1 MRPIVKKSDRT
12 AGWTIIELLTV
23 MSIIVILIGLLVPS
37 LNAVRRYARNV
48 AQRNQFHALAS
59 AIAFFNN
66 EYDGYPPSGATD
78 DLDVYYGG
86 AMKLC
91 EAMLGQDLLG
101 FHPDSVFRSDGFDSS
116 GTRDLYPPNP
126 PPDNLAV
133 RREPY
138 LQLESANPYMLGSIY
153 PVTGPFDPCS
163 YVLCDVYTNVTDRGT
178 GRPIG
183 MPLLYYRADIS
194 RHAHNLADQDD
205 LDNIYKY
212 GDNHELAGLGM
223 PWNPPPAGPV
233 HKLYIEPRR
242 FYYNTRNYKIWT
254 MSRPCKADSYILIS
268 AGVDGEYGTPDDIC
282 NFEWQ
287 YEPDPLP

>member
-1 MRPIVKKSDRT
+1 MRPIIKKSDRT

-23 MSIIVILIGLLVPS
+23 MSVIVILIGLLVPS

-48 AQRNQFHALAS
+48 AQRNQFHALAA

-66 EYDGYPPSGATD
+66 EYDGYPRSGATD
-78 DLDVYYGG
+78 DLDVDYGG

-91 EAMLGQDLLG
+91 EAMVGKDLLG
-101 FHPDSVFRSDGFDSS
+101 FHPDSLFRSN
-116 GTRDLYPPNP
+116 GTDAGGIQLYPRDP

-138 LQLESANPYMLGSIY
+138 LQLESANPYMLGNIY
-153 PVTGPFDPCS
+153 PATGPFDPCS
-163 YVLCDVYTNVTDRGT
+163 FVLCDVYTNVTHRGT

-194 RHAHNLADQDD
+194 RHSHNLADPGDP
-205 LDNIYKY
+205 DNIYKY

-223 PWNPPPAGPV
+223 PWNPGPE
-233 HKLYIEPRR
+233 HKLYTEPRR
-242 FYYNTRNYKIWT
+242 FYLNTRNYKITT
-254 MSRPCKADSYILIS
+254 MSRPCRADSYILIS
-268 AGVDGEYGTPDDIC
+268 AGVDGEYGTADDIC
-282 NFEWQ
+282 NFEWR